1 MSEQK
6 PQRAADDGSPRDEG
20 WPVQPNARWPR
31 RCLIEN
37 VAIHPSR
44 PWLAAACTADALD
57 ARDESEQGPA
67 SSGEAYILVFD
78 AELGTIR
85 TATQVIGEGDSA
97 GWSENKDLLR
107 WHPDGRRLAANM
119 GLNGIGLFEN
129 ARFVGVAFPDETR
142 DSGVGYVW
150 VGDRI
155 FADTGALFELH
166 PGDRRFD
173 LSPMIGA
180 PAFEE
185 IEWNA
190 AIGAVVGRVGNGIA
204 AFDPVRGKLV
214 YQVPM
219 GDLPASFGMDW
230 SSDGRSCARRH
241 PIAPNVDEVVFFDGD
256 DGRRI
261 GSVTPSL
268 PRTRTGVWAPDGSL
282 FVMHT
287 EGGREPRPG
296 KRSESHVDLV
306 RGGRLVRTLDLASR
320 LPGRSHSIP
329 ETSALAPTPAGDAVA
344 ILLEDGEVRVHDA
357 KSGALRAAFA
367 ASTPGIPAGLPD
379 YYRGYP
385 SVPQP
390 VNRGGLLWVTPD
402 RLVQVA
408 PHFIAFFTPD
418 GKKLAEFVVPDR

>member
-1 MSEQK
+1 MNVQK
-6 PQRAADDGSPRDEG
+6 PQHAADDGRRRDEG

-44 PWLAAACTADALD
+44 PWLAAACTSDTLD
-57 ARDESEQGPA
+57 ARDEREPGPA

-78 AELGTIR
+78 AELGAVR
-85 TATQVIGEGDSA
+85 TATQVIGEGDTA
-97 GWSENKDLLR
+97 GWMENEDLLR

-119 GLNGIGLFEN
+119 SLNGIGLFED

-155 FADTGALFELH
+155 FADTGAIFELH
-166 PGDRRFD
+166 LGDRRFD

-180 PAFEE
+180 PSFDQ

-190 AIGAVVGRVGNGIA
+190 AIGAVVGSVGNGIA

-219 GDLPASFGMDW
+219 GELPDTSWRHW
-230 SSDGRSCARRH
+230 SKNGRSYARRY
-241 PIAPNVDEVVFFDGD
+241 PIAPNVHEVVIFNGD

-268 PRTRTGVWAPDGSL
+268 PSITAGVWAPDGSL

-287 EGGREPRPG
+287 EAGDEQRAG
-296 KRSESHVDLV
+296 KHLKSHVDLV

-320 LPGRSHSIP
+320 FLGRSHSIP

-357 KSGALRAAFA
+357 ESGALRVAFA

-408 PHFIAFFTPD
+408 PHFISFFTPD
-418 GKKLAEFVVPDR
+418 GKKLAELVVPDR